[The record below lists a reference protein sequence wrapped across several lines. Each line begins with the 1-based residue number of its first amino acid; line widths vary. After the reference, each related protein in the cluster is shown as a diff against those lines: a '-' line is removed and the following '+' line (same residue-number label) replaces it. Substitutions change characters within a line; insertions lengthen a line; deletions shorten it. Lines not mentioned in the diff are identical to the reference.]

1 MCACGQIS
9 CGGQDR
15 WSRLPQLKWP
25 NAAAETVSSVLLSV
39 AVQGGGG
46 GEGESREW
54 DAGGGVQGESGIIM
68 MAVMPP

>member
-9 CGGQDR
+9 RGGGS

-39 AVQGGGG
+39 AAEGKEEVEQGVGHG
-46 GEGESREW
+46 
-54 DAGGGVQGESGIIM
+54 QGEAGDNYDG
-68 MAVMPP
+68 